1 MHTKKVGFEGYGQST
16 GGNSNTFCCRL
27 WQLHPWGGS
36 LGMQGH
42 SYQPRVGVG
51 QWKNSPTLCPS
62 SGTASEIPAYLVPIV
77 HVKTCLS
84 AHSVFFFHFLSHF
97 LTEGEIPVLDAIH
110 LLWGNRDSSAGV
122 KGDAGIL
129 QHQNI
134 LPLMFGRLRCCIG
147 IVFE

>member
-1 MHTKKVGFEGYGQST
+1 MDKALVVTLTLFAADSGNFT
-16 GGNSNTFCCRL
+16 LGGGLLACRGTAINQE
-27 WQLHPWGGS
+27 WGWGNGKISQLFV
-36 LGMQGH
+36 LQ
-42 SYQPRVGVG
+42 VG
-51 QWKNSPTLCPS
+51 QLQRSQHTW
-62 SGTASEIPAYLVPIV
+62 VPIV